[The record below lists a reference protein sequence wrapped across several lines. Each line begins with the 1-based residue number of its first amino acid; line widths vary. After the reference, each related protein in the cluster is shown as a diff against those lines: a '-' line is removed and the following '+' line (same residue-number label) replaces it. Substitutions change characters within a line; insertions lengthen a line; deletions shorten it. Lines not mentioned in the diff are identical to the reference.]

1 MPRLDAPR
9 WLALRV
15 AAPPPRLP
23 IAARFEPPP
32 AEPIELERFCVVA
45 FGAALGAALGA
56 AAAVR
61 FDAAPLPA
69 LDALPD
75 FATLPPLDVPAV
87 PGLLPRAPVL
97 PRPAAVLP
105 LPVAVAP
112 VLPRPPALPS
122 VSLL

>member
-1 MPRLDAPR
+1 MPRLAAPR

-32 AEPIELERFCVVA
+32 AEPIELERVVA

-61 FDAAPLPA
+61 FDAAALPA
-69 LDALPD
+69 LGALPD
-75 FATLPPLDVPAV
+75 FARLPPLPVPAAPV
-87 PGLLPRAPVL
+87 LLPRP
-97 PRPAAVLP
+97 AVLP